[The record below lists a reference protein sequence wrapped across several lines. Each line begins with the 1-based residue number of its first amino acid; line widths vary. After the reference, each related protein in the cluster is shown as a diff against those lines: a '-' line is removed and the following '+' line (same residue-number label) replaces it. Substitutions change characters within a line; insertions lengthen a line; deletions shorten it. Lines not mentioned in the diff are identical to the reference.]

1 MIGVYRMIG
10 VYQMICISQ
19 VKGFSGMDYGI

>member
-1 MIGVYRMIG
+1 MIGVYRMIC